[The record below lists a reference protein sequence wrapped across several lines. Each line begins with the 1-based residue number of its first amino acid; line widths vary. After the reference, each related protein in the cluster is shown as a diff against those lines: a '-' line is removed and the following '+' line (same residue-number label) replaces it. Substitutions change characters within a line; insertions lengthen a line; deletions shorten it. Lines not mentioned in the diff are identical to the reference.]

1 MAASGQDSSLFGTT
15 LANLLVLTE
24 WYIRFGRWEM
34 AASSSPSSSLFQ
46 SSIRVNATDADLG
59 ENSMRELQ

>member
-1 MAASGQDSSLFGTT
+1 
-15 LANLLVLTE
+15 
-24 WYIRFGRWEM
+24 M